1 MKRIIKSGLVIAII
15 AAFFAVQTSDI
26 FAADRVSYEQYL
38 IQSLTDQ
45 NLGRRASAARILGEN
60 KTAEAI
66 EPLFTML
73 KNEDDYRLRIVA
85 AVSLYRIGDHSILQ
99 ALEEIAKKEQNK
111 TAKQVMFGIVC
122 EINDA
127 AAKKQHK

>member
-85 AVSLYRIGDHSILQ
+85 AVSLYRIGDHSILP
-99 ALEEIAKKEQNK
+99 ALEEIAKKEKNK

-122 EINDA
+122 EIKDA
-127 AAKKQHK
+127 AAKKQRK